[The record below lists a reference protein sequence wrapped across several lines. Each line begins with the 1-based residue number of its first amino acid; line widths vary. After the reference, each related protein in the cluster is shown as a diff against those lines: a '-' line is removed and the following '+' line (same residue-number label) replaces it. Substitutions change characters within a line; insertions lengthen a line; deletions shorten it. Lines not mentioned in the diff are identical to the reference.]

1 MPAAVQRS
9 LKLVPYVAGDL
20 GRSDERVATTTVG
33 DVGADLKYAVTP
45 SLTLDLTCNTDFVQV
60 EVDRIE

>member
-1 MPAAVQRS
+1 MPAAAQRS
-9 LKLVPYVAGDL
+9 LKIIPSVPGDL

-33 DVGADLKYAVTP
+33 DVGVDLQYAVTP
-45 SLTLDLTCNTDFVQV
+45 SLTLDLTCNTDFAQV